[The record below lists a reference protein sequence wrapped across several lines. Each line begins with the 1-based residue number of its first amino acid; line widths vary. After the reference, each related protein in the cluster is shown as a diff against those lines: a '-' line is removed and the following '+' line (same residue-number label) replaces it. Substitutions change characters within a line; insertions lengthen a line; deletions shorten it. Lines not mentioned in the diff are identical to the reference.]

1 MTRPH
6 PAQISLNLHMQRHP
20 ASTSSTS
27 NRWAWMGAG
36 LGCVLAVITQAPAHW
51 LTQAI
56 EQASNE
62 RVLLPDPQGTVWNG
76 SAQWVLNE
84 GPLNIATSANLV
96 RPASTTSLPTRVTWQ
111 LGPRIDV
118 ANLRLAFSATL
129 ASACCT
135 PQPVRIDVSPLWRGV
150 RVQVSDHTSNWP
162 ASWLVGLGAP
172 WNTIQPEGQMQLHTT
187 QLQWTYQAGK
197 ALSPAQNHGHLQGQA
212 ELQMQK
218 LSTRLSTLRPLGTY
232 RVRVQG
238 GDTMTLTLDTLE
250 GSLLLQGTG
259 QLHNGRVRFTGEA
272 SAAPD
277 AEAALSNLL
286 NILGQRQGAKSIL
299 KMG

>member
-1 MTRPH
+1 M
-6 PAQISLNLHMQRHP
+6 QLHSSHTP
-20 ASTSSTS
+20 TTST
-27 NRWAWMGAG
+27 RWAWTGAG
-36 LGCVLAVITQAPAHW
+36 IGLVLAVITQAPAHW
-51 LTQAI
+51 LTHAI
-56 EQASNE
+56 EQASGE
-62 RVLLPDPQGTVWNG
+62 RVLLPDAQGTVWNG

-84 GPLNIATSANLV
+84 GPLNMAASPNMT

-111 LGPRIDV
+111 LGPRIDW
-118 ANLRLAFSATL
+118 ANFRLNLSATV

-135 PQPVRIDVSPLWRGV
+135 PQPVRVDVSPMWRGL
-150 RVQVSDHTSNWP
+150 RVQVSDHTSHWP

-172 WNTIQPEGQMQLHTT
+172 WNTVQPEGQMQLHTT
-187 QLQWTYQAGK
+187 QLQWTQQAG
-197 ALSPAQNHGHLQGQA
+197 QGQLQGQA
-212 ELQMQK
+212 ELQMQQ

-232 RVRVQG
+232 RLRVQG
-238 GDTMTLTLDTLE
+238 GDTVALTLDTLE

-259 QLHNGRVRFTGEA
+259 QLLRGRVHFNGEA

-277 AEAALSNLL
+277 AQAALSNLL

>member
-1 MTRPH
+1 LIQMPR
-6 PAQISLNLHMQRHP
+6 QRTTITP
-20 ASTSSTS
+20 RTST
-27 NRWAWMGAG
+27 RWAWTGAG
-36 LGCVLAVITQAPAHW
+36 LGLALAFITQAPAHW

-56 EQASNE
+56 EQACGE
-62 RVLLPDPQGTVWNG
+62 RVLLPDAQGTVWNG

-84 GPLNIATSANLV
+84 GPLNIATSTNLA
-96 RPASTTSLPTRVTWQ
+96 RLASTTALPTRVTWQ
-111 LGPRIDV
+111 LGPRIDFS
-118 ANLRLAFSATL
+118 NLRLALSANV

-135 PQPVRIDVSPLWRGV
+135 PQPVRVDVSPLWRGV

-172 WNTIQPEGQMQLHTT
+172 WNTVQPEGQMQLHTT
-187 QLQWTYQAGK
+187 QLQWTQQAGQER
-197 ALSPAQNHGHLQGQA
+197 LLGQA
-212 ELQMQK
+212 ELQMQQ
-218 LSTRLSTLRPLGTY
+218 LATRLSTLRPLGSY
-232 RVRVQG
+232 RVRIQG
-238 GDTMTLTLDTLE
+238 GDSTALTLDTLE
-250 GSLLLQGTG
+250 GSLQLSGSG
-259 QLHNGRVRFTGEA
+259 QLLNGHVRFNGEA

>member
-1 MTRPH
+1 M
-6 PAQISLNLHMQRHP
+6 QLHSSHTP
-20 ASTSSTS
+20 TTST
-27 NRWAWMGAG
+27 RWAWTGAG
-36 LGCVLAVITQAPAHW
+36 IGLVLAVITQAPAHW
-51 LTQAI
+51 LTHAI
-56 EQASNE
+56 EQASGE
-62 RVLLPDPQGTVWNG
+62 RVLLPDAQGTVWNG

-84 GPLNIATSANLV
+84 GPLNVAASPNMT

-111 LGPRIDV
+111 LGPRIDW
-118 ANLRLAFSATL
+118 ANFRLNFSATV

-135 PQPVRIDVSPLWRGV
+135 PQPVRVDVSPMWRGL
-150 RVQVSDHTSNWP
+150 RVQVSDHTSHWP

-172 WNTIQPEGQMQLHTT
+172 WNTVQPEGQIQLHTT
-187 QLQWTYQAGK
+187 QLQWTQQAG
-197 ALSPAQNHGHLQGQA
+197 QGQLQGQA
-212 ELQMQK
+212 ELQMQQ

-232 RVRVQG
+232 RLRVQG
-238 GDTMTLTLDTLE
+238 GDTVALTLDTLE

-259 QLHNGRVRFTGEA
+259 QLLRGRVHFNGEA

-277 AEAALSNLL
+277 AQAALSNLL

>member
-1 MTRPH
+1 
-6 PAQISLNLHMQRHP
+6 MQRNP
-20 ASTSSTS
+20 ISSPRTST
-27 NRWAWMGAG
+27 RWAWIGASLG
-36 LGCVLAVITQAPAHW
+36 LALAFITQAPAHW
-51 LTQAI
+51 LTEAI
-56 EQASNE
+56 EQASGE
-62 RVLLPDPQGTVWNG
+62 RVLLPDAQGTVWNG

-84 GPLNIATSANLV
+84 GPLNIAATPHMA
-96 RPASTTSLPTRVTWQ
+96 RPASTTALPTRVTWQ
-111 LGPRIDV
+111 LGPRIDL
-118 ANLRLAFSATL
+118 ANLRLALSANI

-135 PQPVRIDVSPLWRGV
+135 PQPVRVDVSPLWRGL
-150 RVQVSDHTSNWP
+150 RVQVHNHTSSWP

-172 WNTIQPEGQMQLHTT
+172 WNTVQPEGQMQLQTT
-187 QLQWTYQAGK
+187 QLQWTQQAGTEQ
-197 ALSPAQNHGHLQGQA
+197 LLGTA
-212 ELQMQK
+212 ELQMQQ
-218 LSTRLSTLRPLGTY
+218 LSTRLSTLRPLGSY

-238 GDTMTLTLDTLE
+238 GDTVAITLDTLE

-259 QLHNGRVRFTGEA
+259 QLQNGRVHFNGEA

>member
-1 MTRPH
+1 
-6 PAQISLNLHMQRHP
+6 MQRHNANAP
-20 ASTSSTS
+20 NTSH
-27 NRWAWMGAG
+27 RWAWVGTG
-36 LGCVLAVITQAPAHW
+36 LGLALAFITQAPAHW
-51 LTQAI
+51 LTHTI
-56 EQASNE
+56 EQASGE
-62 RVLLPDPQGTVWNG
+62 RVLLPDAQGTVWNG

-84 GPLNIATSANLV
+84 GPLNIAASANMA

-111 LGPRIDV
+111 LGPRIDFS
-118 ANLRLAFSATL
+118 NLRLTLSATV

-135 PQPVRIDVSPLWRGV
+135 PQPVRVDVSPMWRGV
-150 RVQVSDHTSNWP
+150 RVQVSDHRSSWP

-187 QLQWTYQAGK
+187 QLQWSHQAG
-197 ALSPAQNHGHLQGQA
+197 LEQLQGQA
-212 ELQMQK
+212 ELQLQQ

-238 GDTMTLTLDTLE
+238 SDPVALTLDTLE
-250 GSLLLQGTG
+250 GSLLLQGAG
-259 QLHNGRVRFTGEA
+259 QLHNGRMRFNGEA
-272 SAAPD
+272 TAAPD
-277 AEAALSNLL
+277 SEAALSNLL

>member
-1 MTRPH
+1 
-6 PAQISLNLHMQRHP
+6 L
-20 ASTSSTS
+20 
-27 NRWAWMGAG
+27 G
-36 LGCVLAVITQAPAHW
+36 LALAFITQAPAHW
-51 LTQAI
+51 LTHAI
-56 EQASNE
+56 EQASGE
-62 RVLLPDPQGTVWNG
+62 RVLLPDAQGTVWNG

-84 GPLNIATSANLV
+84 GPLNIGTTANMA
-96 RPASTTSLPTRVTWQ
+96 RPANTTSLPTRVTWQ
-111 LGPRIDV
+111 LGPRLDW
-118 ANLRLAFSATL
+118 ANLRLTLSATV

-135 PQPVRIDVSPLWRGV
+135 PQPVRVDVSPMWRGV

-187 QLQWTYQAGK
+187 QLQWSQQAG
-197 ALSPAQNHGHLQGQA
+197 SEQLQGQA
-212 ELQMQK
+212 ELQLQQ

-238 GDTMTLTLDTLE
+238 GEGVALTLDTLE

-259 QLHNGRVRFTGEA
+259 QLHNGRMRFNGEA